1 MMTDLLRPFFDGSYA
16 PHGYCLLWQPELIWT
31 HVITDTL
38 IAGAYFSIP
47 LVLIV
52 MIRRRADIAFGWVF
66 WLFAM
71 FITACGVTHVMGI
84 WTLWNGNYGVEALVK
99 VVTAVV
105 SVATAITLWPL
116 LPKVIALPS
125 PKMLRVANAELAAT
139 IAERDAALVRMHE
152 EMTQRELAETALLQ
166 ARKLEA
172 LGQLS
177 GGISHDFN
185 NVLQAVGGNLE
196 LIGRGSHDPE
206 RMARWTRNA
215 MKAVQ
220 HGKSLAGQMLAFSRV
235 QALAVTTVT
244 IAPMVAGMADLIR
257 GSIGPA
263 NRLEIDPIDP
273 ALAVTT
279 DMAQIELAILNLA
292 INARDAM
299 PRGGTLRV
307 AAHARTG
314 KVHADLPKGD
324 YVEISVA
331 DDGVGMLPEVLDR
344 ALEPFFT
351 TKAVGEGAG
360 LGLSMVFGVARQS
373 GGTVALRSQPGTGT
387 VVSLFLPRV
396 AAVAANIAGDDPEY
410 GTGEAVAATLAGRS
424 ILLID
429 DDDDVRATVLEIL
442 SEAEARVISANSGDA
457 GLQHLRHMRPDLMI
471 VDFAMPGINGAE
483 VATLAR
489 ATCVGLP
496 VLIVT
501 GHARSA
507 ELDAVAGQGVGV
519 LRKPFTADALIR
531 TASGLVSGRP
541 KVDARPA

>member
-1 MMTDLLRPFFDGSYA
+1 MTGMTNLLRPFFDGSYA

-38 IAGAYFSIP
+38 IAAAYFSIP

-52 MIRRRADIAFGWVF
+52 LVRRRADIAFGWVF
-66 WLFAM
+66 WLFAV
-71 FITACGVTHVMGI
+71 FITACGLTHVMAI
-84 WTLWNGNYGVEALVK
+84 WTLWNGSYGVEALIK
-99 VVTAVV
+99 VVTAVA
-105 SVATAITLWPL
+105 SVATAITLWPM
-116 LPKVIALPS
+116 LPKALALPS
-125 PKMLRVANAELAAT
+125 PATLRAANAELAAT
-139 IAERDAALVRMHE
+139 IAERDMALARMRE
-152 EMTQRELAETALLQ
+152 EMAQREQAETALLQ

-177 GGISHDFN
+177 GGIAHDFN

-196 LIGRGSHDPE
+196 LIERGSHDPD
-206 RMARWTRNA
+206 RMTRWTRNA
-215 MKAVQ
+215 LKAVG
-220 HGKSLAGQMLAFSRV
+220 HGKSLTGQMLAFSRV
-235 QALAVTTVT
+235 QALAVTTVM
-244 IAPMVAGMADLIR
+244 IAPMVTGMADLIR
-257 GSIGPA
+257 GSIGPT

-273 ALAVTT
+273 TLAVTT
-279 DMAQIELAILNLA
+279 DVAQIELAILNLA

-299 PRGGTLRV
+299 PRGGVVRI
-307 AAHARTG
+307 AAHARSG
-314 KVHADLPKGD
+314 KVHPDLPKGD
-324 YVEISVA
+324 YVEIIVA
-331 DDGVGMLPEVLDR
+331 DDGVGMLAEVLDR

-373 GGTVALRSQPGTGT
+373 GGTVALQSQPGMGT
-387 VVSLFLPRV
+387 TVSLFLPRAAPV
-396 AAVAANIAGDDPEY
+396 ALDAMGGEDEGGAG
-410 GTGEAVAATLAGRS
+410 GALTLAGRN

-429 DDDDVRATVLEIL
+429 DDDDVRATVLEML
-442 SEAEARVISANSGDA
+442 SEADARVISANSGDA
-457 GLQHLRHMRPDLMI
+457 GLQHLRHKRPDLMI
-471 VDFAMPGINGAE
+471 VDFAMPGMNGAE

-489 ATCVGLP
+489 ATYVGLP

-531 TASGLVSGRP
+531 AGNALLSGGR
-541 KVDARPA
+541 VVGAR